1 MTARKEALIEQKL
14 KKEDPFEFP
23 MDDLFFDQMHDK
35 IMKAVSETE
44 IKPQTK
50 WTKTWI
56 FLETQSR
63 PYRPAPARIIKSA
76 LIMGFATLS
85 LGLGSLSLGLFQQTH
100 DQQVS
105 KNQQKILTT
114 VAGAPSDWIELAA
127 VSETDGDI
135 YAELLNEKIEQLGLE
150 AQDTLKDL

>member
-1 MTARKEALIEQKL
+1 MKARKEVLIEQKL
-14 KKEDPFEFP
+14 KKEDLFELP

-35 IMKAVSETE
+35 IMKAVELTE
-44 IKPQTK
+44 IKSQTK

-63 PYRPAPARIIKSA
+63 PFRPAPERIIKSA
-76 LIMGFATLS
+76 LVMGFATLS

-105 KNQQKILTT
+105 QNQQKILKT
-114 VAGAPSDWIELAA
+114 VATAPSDWIELVA
-127 VSETDGDI
+127 VSQKDGDI
-135 YAELLNEKIEQLGLE
+135 YAELLNEKMEQLGLD
-150 AQDTLKDL
+150 AQSSLKDL